1 MRAFVHGRN
10 VTLIFIV
17 QALHSTALA
26 IVIATAPLISFML
39 LEDKSLATL
48 PHAIQWIATMAM
60 TIPASFFM
68 KRVGRRLG
76 FMVGALGS
84 VLAGALAVVA
94 IFEGSFL
101 LFCTATIFTG
111 ATNGFAVFYRF
122 AAAEATEPQLRSRAI
137 SFVLAGGVVAA
148 VAGPAL
154 ATWTKDLLLPYAFAG
169 AWLAVIVLG
178 LAVLATLSLTRLP
191 RPTTLERSTGGRPL
205 GVIVRQPAYLTAL
218 IGGMFA
224 WGVMVL
230 MMASTPLAMLACRHD
245 FADTALVIQWHLVG
259 MFAPSLFAG
268 WLVARFGVSNI
279 MLAGVVLLFGAA
291 SVALSGLEVVH
302 FWIANFLVGMGWNFL
317 FLGATTL
324 LTTTYTAPERA
335 KAQGLNDFMVYG
347 SAAACSLASGV
358 VHNFLGWGAVN
369 YAIFPVVIAVGAM
382 LLWFRLKP
390 EPALAR

>member
-10 VTLIFIV
+10 VTLLFVV
-17 QALHSTALA
+17 QAVHSTALA

-48 PHAIQWIATMAM
+48 PHAVQWVATMAM

-68 KRVGRRLG
+68 KWVGRKIG
-76 FMVGALGS
+76 FMVGACGS
-84 VLAGALAVVA
+84 VIAGFLAIWA
-94 IFEGSFL
+94 IFEGSFF
-101 LFCTATIFTG
+101 LFCLATVFTG

-154 ATWTKDLLLPYAFAG
+154 ATWTKDLLLPYVFAG
-169 AWLAVIVLG
+169 AWLAVSLLS
-178 LAVLATLSLTRLP
+178 LAVLGVLSFTTLK
-191 RPTTLERSTGGRPL
+191 RPTTIERRTGGRPL

-218 IGGMFA
+218 VGGMFS

-230 MMASTPLAMLACRHD
+230 MMASTPLAMLACRHN
-245 FADTALVIQWHLVG
+245 FADTAFVIQWHLVG
-259 MFAPSLFAG
+259 MFGPSLFSG
-268 WLVARFGVSNI
+268 WLVTRFGISNI

-302 FWIANFLVGMGWNFL
+302 FWAANFLVGMGWNFL

-335 KAQGLNDFMVYG
+335 KAQGLNDFLVYG
-347 SAAACSLASGV
+347 SAAVCSLASGI
-358 VHNFLGWGAVN
+358 VHNFLGWSAVIF
-369 YAIFPVVIAVGAM
+369 AIFPVVAVVGLM
-382 LLWFRLKP
+382 LLWLRLRP
-390 EPALAR
+390 RPMLAQ